1 MWKGKKMTFEQALK
15 AMREGKKITRKGQSY
30 YFYIQDGQAFFA
42 TNLCSGYECLF
53 DYEDV
58 TAEDWEII
66 DD

>member
-1 MWKGKKMTFEQALK
+1 MTFEQALK